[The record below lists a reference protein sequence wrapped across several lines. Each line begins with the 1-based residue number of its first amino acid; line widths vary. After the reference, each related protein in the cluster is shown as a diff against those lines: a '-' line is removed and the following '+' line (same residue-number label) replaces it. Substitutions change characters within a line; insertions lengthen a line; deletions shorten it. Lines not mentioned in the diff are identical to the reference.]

1 MLDHKVKMKS
11 NAEPA
16 GGACAPKQERI
27 SPEVVRFA
35 QDDTTPPVIP
45 RPFASLRVNS
55 AKNPN
60 RSQPGRP
67 RYGGAI
73 ALPCILLALC
83 LASPG
88 CSKKVEPE
96 GAPTVRVQVAIA
108 EKTSIQHKVSG
119 DAVLY
124 PLNQASMVPKIS
136 APIKKYYVNRG
147 SKVHAGER
155 VALLENQDLL
165 AATTENKGGYEQ
177 AQAAYETSTKATV
190 PEAVTKAELDLR
202 AARES
207 LDAQQKVYASRQALY
222 KQGAISRKEV
232 DDAAVVYIQA
242 KNQYAIAKQHLE
254 SLQSIGKQQDLK
266 SAAGQLRAAQGK
278 YLGAQ
283 AQLSYAEI
291 RSPISGVVTDR
302 PLNLGEMAA
311 AGSPVITVMDISQV
325 IARTHIAQQEAAF
338 LRVGDAATLSAPGIS
353 DQFPG
358 KVTIVSPALDPNST
372 TVEVWVQAAN
382 RGERLKPGTSVRVTM
397 VAETVKDA
405 IVIPA
410 EALLTAP
417 DGAQSVIIARGDKPV
432 QKPVQAG
439 IKDDE
444 NVQIIR
450 GLSGG
455 ERVVTVGAFELA
467 HEDPDVLEK
476 TKLQIQASNK
486 NDGDQGGAKQPD
498 QGAAKE

>member
-1 MLDHKVKMKS
+1 MPDHKINLES
-11 NAEPA
+11 RWRH
-16 GGACAPKQERI
+16 GW
-27 SPEVVRFA
+27 
-35 QDDTTPPVIP
+35 
-45 RPFASLRVNS
+45 
-55 AKNPN
+55 
-60 RSQPGRP
+60 PGHGR
-67 RYGGAI
+67 AMV
-73 ALPCILLALC
+73 LPYLLTALC
-83 LASPG
+83 VALAG
-88 CSKKVEPE
+88 CSKRAAPE
-96 GAPTVRVQVAIA
+96 AAPTVRVQVAIA
-108 EKTSIQHKVSG
+108 EKTSIQRKVSG

-147 SKVHAGER
+147 SHVTPGEL

-165 AATTENKGGYEQ
+165 AATAENKGGYEQ
-177 AQAAYETSTKATV
+177 AQAAYETTTKATV

-207 LDAQQKVYASRQALY
+207 LDAQQKVYESRQALY

-266 SAAGQLRAAQGK
+266 SAAGQLMAAQGK
-278 YLGAQ
+278 YQGAQ
-283 AQLSYAEI
+283 AQLSYTEI

-311 AGSPVITVMDISQV
+311 VGSPVITVMDISQV

-338 LRVGDAATLSAPGIS
+338 LRVGDSATITAPGIG

-358 KVTIVSPALDPNST
+358 KVTMVSPALDPNST
-372 TVEVWVQAAN
+372 TVEVWVQAPN
-382 RGERLKPGTSVRVTM
+382 RAEQLKPGTSVRVTI
-397 VAETVKDA
+397 VAETVQNA
-405 IVIPA
+405 IVIPT

-417 DGAQSVIIARGDKPV
+417 DGAQSVIIAVGDKPV
-432 QKPVQAG
+432 QKPVKAG
-439 IKDDE
+439 IKDEE
-444 NVQIIR
+444 NVQIIS

-455 ERVVTVGAFELA
+455 ERVITVGAFELS
-467 HEDPDVLEK
+467 HEDPDVLAK
-476 TKLQIQASNK
+476 TKLQIQVSNK
-486 NDGDQGGAKQPD
+486 HQ
-498 QGAAKE
+498 

>member
-1 MLDHKVKMKS
+1 MPENNFKMESKWRRRWPR
-11 NAEPA
+11 NGRAM
-16 GGACAPKQERI
+16 
-27 SPEVVRFA
+27 VRA
-35 QDDTTPPVIP
+35 
-45 RPFASLRVNS
+45 
-55 AKNPN
+55 
-60 RSQPGRP
+60 
-67 RYGGAI
+67 
-73 ALPCILLALC
+73 CILPALC
-83 LASPG
+83 LVLAG

-96 GAPTVRVQVAIA
+96 AAPTVRVQVATA

-147 SKVHAGER
+147 SHVQAGEL

-177 AQAAYETSTKATV
+177 AQAAFETTTKATV

-207 LDAQQKVYASRQALY
+207 LDAQQKVYESRQALY

-266 SAAGQLRAAQGK
+266 SAAGQLTAAQGK
-278 YLGAQ
+278 YQGAQ
-283 AQLSYAEI
+283 AQLSYSEI

-311 AGSPVITVMDISQV
+311 AGAPVITVMDISQV

-338 LRVGDAATLSAPGIS
+338 LRVGDAATISAPGLS
-353 DQFPG
+353 EQFPG
-358 KVTIVSPALDPNST
+358 KVTVVSPALDPNST
-372 TVEVWVQAAN
+372 TVEVWVQAVN
-382 RGERLKPGTSVRVTM
+382 RGERLKPGTSVRVSM
-397 VAETVKDA
+397 VAETVQDA

-417 DGAQSVIIARGDKPV
+417 DGAQSVIIAVGDKPV
-432 QKPVQAG
+432 QKPVKVG
-439 IKDDE
+439 IRDEE
-444 NVQIIR
+444 NVQIIQ

-455 ERVVTVGAFELA
+455 ERVITVGAFELS
-467 HEDPDVLEK
+467 HEDPDVLAK

-486 NDGDQGGAKQPD
+486 SQ
-498 QGAAKE
+498 

>member
-1 MLDHKVKMKS
+1 MPDQKTKLES
-11 NAEPA
+11 ESRP
-16 GGACAPKQERI
+16 GW
-27 SPEVVRFA
+27 
-35 QDDTTPPVIP
+35 P
-45 RPFASLRVNS
+45 RR
-55 AKNPN
+55 N
-60 RSQPGRP
+60 RSV
-67 RYGGAI
+67 
-73 ALPCILLALC
+73 ALPCILAALC
-83 LASPG
+83 LALAG
-88 CSKKVEPE
+88 CSKKAAPE
-96 GAPTVRVQVAIA
+96 AAPTVRVQVAIA
-108 EKTSIQHKVSG
+108 QNTSIQHKVSG

-147 SKVHAGER
+147 SHVTAGEL

-165 AATTENKGGYEQ
+165 AATKENKGAYEQ
-177 AQAAYETSTKATV
+177 AQAAYETTTKATV

-207 LDAQQKVYASRQALY
+207 LDAQQKVYESRQALY

-266 SAAGQLRAAQGK
+266 SAAGQLTAAQGK
-278 YLGAQ
+278 YQGAQ
-283 AQLSYAEI
+283 AQLSYTEI

-338 LRVGDAATLSAPGIS
+338 LRVGDAATITAPGLS

-358 KVTIVSPALDPNST
+358 KVTVVSPALDPNST
-372 TVEVWVQAAN
+372 TVEVWVQAPN
-382 RGERLKPGTSVRVTM
+382 RAEQLKPGTSVRVTI
-397 VAETVKDA
+397 VAETVQNA
-405 IVIPA
+405 IVIPT

-417 DGAQSVIIARGDKPV
+417 DGAQSVIIAVGDKPV
-432 QKPVQAG
+432 QKPVKAG
-439 IKDDE
+439 IKDEE
-444 NVQIIR
+444 NVQIIS

-455 ERVVTVGAFELA
+455 ERVITVGAFELS
-467 HEDPDVLEK
+467 HEDPDVLAK
-476 TKLQIQASNK
+476 TKLQIQVSNK
-486 NDGDQGGAKQPD
+486 NR
-498 QGAAKE
+498 

>member
-1 MLDHKVKMKS
+1 MPDHKINLES
-11 NAEPA
+11 RWRH
-16 GGACAPKQERI
+16 GW
-27 SPEVVRFA
+27 
-35 QDDTTPPVIP
+35 
-45 RPFASLRVNS
+45 
-55 AKNPN
+55 
-60 RSQPGRP
+60 PGHGR
-67 RYGGAI
+67 AMV
-73 ALPCILLALC
+73 LPYLLTALC
-83 LASPG
+83 VALAG
-88 CSKKVEPE
+88 CSKKAAPE
-96 GAPTVRVQVAIA
+96 AAPTVRVQVAIA

-147 SKVHAGER
+147 SHVTPGEL

-165 AATTENKGGYEQ
+165 AATAENKGGYEQ
-177 AQAAYETSTKATV
+177 AQAAYETTTKATV

-207 LDAQQKVYASRQALY
+207 LDAQQKVYESRQALY

-266 SAAGQLRAAQGK
+266 SAAGQLMAAQGK
-278 YLGAQ
+278 YQGAQ
-283 AQLSYAEI
+283 AQLSYTEI

-311 AGSPVITVMDISQV
+311 VGSPVITVMDISQV

-338 LRVGDAATLSAPGIS
+338 LRVGDSATITAPGIG

-358 KVTIVSPALDPNST
+358 KVTMVSPALDPNST
-372 TVEVWVQAAN
+372 TVEVWVQAPN
-382 RGERLKPGTSVRVTM
+382 RAEQLKPGTSVRVTI
-397 VAETVKDA
+397 VAETVQNA
-405 IVIPA
+405 IVIPT

-417 DGAQSVIIARGDKPV
+417 DGAQSVIIAVGDKPV
-432 QKPVQAG
+432 QKPVKAG
-439 IKDDE
+439 IKDEE
-444 NVQIIR
+444 NVQIIS

-455 ERVVTVGAFELA
+455 ERVITVGAFELS
-467 HEDPDVLEK
+467 HEDPDVLAK
-476 TKLQIQASNK
+476 TKLQIQVSNK
-486 NDGDQGGAKQPD
+486 HQ
-498 QGAAKE
+498 